1 MTVKQKFPQEEVFS
15 VQPKEQTKQASSE
28 LSCLRALNTTWREKK
43 LMRPIKK
50 YENRM
55 I

>member
-15 VQPKEQTKQASSE
+15 VQPKEQAKQASSG
-28 LSCLRALNTTWREKK
+28 LSCLSALNTTWREKK